1 MAYGRGR
8 KRSSASRGRSSYSA
22 RRTTRRR
29 APVRR
34 RVSRG
39 RVRKSGT
46 ARSSVQTVR
55 VVIQTTGQP
64 AIGAQEATLANLGIQ
79 PKTVKPKTAKI
90 GSN

>member
-8 KRSSASRGRSSYSA
+8 KRSSAGRGRSSYAA
-22 RRTTRRR
+22 RRSTRRR

-39 RVRKSGT
+39 RVRKSGA
-46 ARSSVQTVR
+46 ARGSVQTVR
-55 VVIQTTGQP
+55 IVVQTTGQP
-64 AIGAQEATLANLGIQ
+64 APGAQEATLANLGIQ